1 MFYDLDCL
9 NNSELGL
16 LFAED
21 ELMASILPADL
32 QRELEDLHGEAD
44 PESFCYVGGK
54 IRGFFNL

>member
-1 MFYDLDCL
+1 MFYNLDSL
-9 NNSELGL
+9 LTSELGL
-16 LFAED
+16 QYAGD
-21 ELMASILPADL
+21 ELMESIIPADL